1 MPHDST
7 PEENPNLNAKTHLH
21 MRICDLLGCRYSILH
36 AGMGGVARSE
46 LVAGSIDNLPTA
58 VERITDIDQSAQAGL
73 SRLHDGATDKSIPA

>member
-7 PEENPNLNAKTHLH
+7 PEENPILNAKTSLH
-21 MRICDLLGCRYSILH
+21 TRICDLLDCRYPILR

-58 VERITDIDQSAQAGL
+58 AERITDIDQLAQAAL

>member
-7 PEENPNLNAKTHLH
+7 PEENPNLNTKTRLH
-21 MRICDLLGCRYSILH
+21 MRICDLLGCRYPILH

-58 VERITDIDQSAQAGL
+58 VERITDIDQSAQAAL
-73 SRLHDGATDKSIPA
+73 SRLHDGTTDKSIPA